1 MIPNTSVGMFIW
13 TCSAEDGF
21 LSPVEFVEF
30 DPVVA
35 PFFANPHS
43 PEPLRLAIGKNTL
56 GAPKIGH

>member
-1 MIPNTSVGMFIW
+1 MFIW

-56 GAPKIGH
+56 GAPEIGH